1 MKRGSREIGKSEG
14 ISSRQVRHRY
24 RIFQNFRPVAVAAK
38 PVDERK
44 ELGGGPEQPPDPF
57 YFRQA
62 GASSQRTRSTGSL
75 LRGC

>member
-24 RIFQNFRPVAVAAK
+24 RIFQNFRPVALAAK

-44 ELGGGPEQPPDPF
+44 ELGGGPEQVLKAVGL
-57 YFRQA
+57 RRLLQIM
-62 GASSQRTRSTGSL
+62 L
-75 LRGC
+75 LRLLGT